1 MVRNQSQQIKK
12 KDLLNSLN
20 QGTKTTKSQNIKK
33 KKKKPN
39 TDIKVLYNGNQNN
52 AQQQLQKNQLA
63 VNDEEYEE
71 D

>member
-20 QGTKTTKSQNIKK
+20 QGTKTTKSQNINK

-39 TDIKVLYNGNQNN
+39 PDIKVLYNGNQNN
-52 AQQQLQKNQLA
+52 AQEQLQKNQLA
-63 VNDEEYEE
+63 ANDEEYEE